1 MLVCKYQ
8 FTLKQAAIM
17 RPQGGGGSVR
27 EVVLSI
33 INLPPNL
40 TDFTCIY
47 HINTLTDF
55 SVRVSNLVST
65 LFDNKQA
72 SVTRYDVDTGTVACQ
87 VSQQVKVAL
96 LNASEKI

>member
-1 MLVCKYQ
+1 M
-8 FTLKQAAIM
+8 
-17 RPQGGGGSVR
+17 R

-47 HINTLTDF
+47 RVNTLTDF
-55 SVRVSNLVST
+55 SSRVSST
-65 LFDNKQA
+65 LFDDKRA

-96 LNASEKI
+96 LNASEKNCYFT